1 MMKTGM
7 TSVTFR
13 NKSAEEIVC
22 LTHKAG
28 LTGIEWGGD
37 VHVPAGDRAAARK
50 AALLTREAGLEV
62 LSYGSYFR
70 AGEEEDFSPI
80 LESAIELGA
89 PMIRIWA
96 GTKSYEDSSPE
107 EFAALAGRIREA
119 GKLAAA
125 AGIQLGME
133 YHRGTAT
140 QTKEGAEALIKAI
153 NLPEVGCYWQP
164 NPDISHSEQLAEI
177 DLLLPFLQNIHVF
190 CWTGNNERHF
200 LSDGVSRWKDYLTH
214 IQKSTGRH
222 DLILEFVKDDSDEAF
237 LFDAETLKKLAA
249 ETAGLKGENV

>member
-96 GTKSYEDSSPE
+96 GTKSCEDSSPE

-177 DLLLPFLQNIHVF
+177 DLLLPFLQNMRCNPQKNRYKDLHSA
-190 CWTGNNERHF
+190 CLF
-200 LSDGVSRWKDYLTH
+200 LHKSFHNCQTSPAAAFRLRRAHRSR
-214 IQKSTGRH
+214 
-222 DLILEFVKDDSDEAF
+222 
-237 LFDAETLKKLAA
+237 DALLLACA
-249 ETAGLKGENV
+249 HPP